1 MTVSTTT
8 SRVSYAG
15 NGVTLTFAVPFYFLQ
30 NADLVLLRN
39 AGGIVTTLI
48 LGTDYT
54 VSGAGVAF
62 GGSVTL
68 AVAPATGETLVIYR
82 DPAAT
87 QLVDYQANDPFPA
100 ETHERAL
107 DKLTMLVQ
115 RARDLVG
122 RAFTLSDADT
132 SGASTT
138 LPTPSANALIGW
150 NPTGTGLQNVDGSV
164 LATVVAF
171 GTARADTFTG
181 NGTQT
186 QFTLSSSPAALAN
199 LDVSIGGITQLP
211 TLGYTWVSGTTITF
225 TSAPPN
231 GVPILVRYMQALPQG
246 AADSAATTFLP
257 AGAGAVTRSVQ
268 TKLREMA
275 VSVTDY
281 GADPTGAVS
290 SSGAIQAAINT
301 GADIVFPAGTYKAAN
316 LTQSLNGQRFLAA
329 GNVTVQKNANGPII
343 TCTGND
349 IEFNGIGFRG
359 DAVAPTFTGNGVV
372 ISGNNPR
379 LINCGVRWIS
389 GIPLLCTG
397 SAVQVIGTCDI
408 YQTSDAT
415 AGGYDIVIGVSGTA
429 TVYHRIKGI
438 RSTQATGG
446 IRLIDTGSAV
456 VEGSQFGKLYINS
469 GTSPAGVNGGNIY
482 GNRILGN
489 ITAEI
494 SSANFAGNTVGAVAV
509 VFGAGTS
516 GHSFDE
522 SNLLAV
528 GATITD
534 NSVGSYVTDSRE
546 FALQTYTVTWTGA
559 TTNPAIGNGTLSG
572 HYSKRGRTVTVNLR
586 LVCGSTTTFGS
597 GGWFFSLPYIPST
610 ATPQTG
616 SASILD
622 SGTLFY
628 VGATQTLT
636 DGTARCIVIPESS
649 AAQADATRPMTWAS
663 GDELR
668 ATITYMI

>member
-30 NADLVLLRN
+30 SADLVALRST
-39 AGGIVTTLI
+39 GGIVTTLV

-54 VSGAGVAF
+54 VSGAGVSF

-68 AVAPATGETLVIYR
+68 ATAPATGSTLVIYR

-115 RARDLVG
+115 RAKDLVG

-150 NPTGTGLQNVDGSV
+150 NASGNGLQNVDGSV

-181 NGTQT
+181 NGVQT
-186 QFTLSSSPAALAN
+186 QFTLSDSPAALAN
-199 LDVSIGGITQLP
+199 LDVSVGGITQLP
-211 TLGYTWVSGTTITF
+211 TLGYTWTSGTTLTF

-246 AADSAATTFLP
+246 ATDSSASTFLQ
-257 AGAGAVTRSVQ
+257 AGASAVSRSVQ
-268 TKLREMA
+268 DKLREW
-275 VSVTDY
+275 VSVTDF
-281 GADPTGAVS
+281 GADRTGAVS
-290 SSGAIQAAINT
+290 ASGAIQAAINT
-301 GADIVFPAGTYKAAN
+301 GLDVVFPSGTYRCAN
-316 LTQSLNGQRFLAA
+316 LTQSANGQRFIAL
-329 GNVTVQKNANGPII
+329 GNVTIQKNANGPIL
-343 TCTGND
+343 TGSGSD
-349 IEFNGIGFRG
+349 IELNGLGFRG
-359 DAVAPTFTGNGVV
+359 DASTPTFTGDGVV
-372 ISGNNPR
+372 LTGNNPR
-379 LINCGVRWIS
+379 LNNCGVRWIS
-389 GIPLLCTG
+389 GIPLLATG
-397 SAVQVIGTCDI
+397 NAVQINGTCDI
-408 YQTSDAT
+408 YQTTDAT
-415 AGGYDIVIGVSGTA
+415 ATGYDIVLGVSGTA

-438 RSTQATGG
+438 RTTQATGG

-456 VEGSQFGKLYINS
+456 VEGSQFGKYFIDA
-469 GTSPAGVNGGNIY
+469 GTSPAGVNGGNTY
-482 GNRILGN
+482 GNRILGAM
-489 ITAEI
+489 TVEI
-494 SSANFAGNTVGAVAV
+494 SNAAFACNTFGAVAIT
-509 VFGAGTS
+509 FATGTS
-516 GHSFDE
+516 GHAFDE
-522 SNLLAV
+522 SNILSV

-534 NSVGSYVTDSRE
+534 NSNGSYINDSRE
-546 FALQTYTVTWTGA
+546 FALQTYAVTWTGA

-572 HYSKRGRTVTVNLR
+572 HYSKQGRRVTVNLR

-597 GGWFFSLPYIPST
+597 GGWFFSLPYVPST

-616 SASILD
+616 AASILD

-628 VGATQTLT
+628 VGAVQTLT
-636 DGTARCIVIPESS
+636 DATARCIVIPESS